1 LGEGRGAGIK
11 GEGRKEEESLRSS
24 RIPGFHEMS
33 LEERLR
39 VVKEFAGLTDEE
51 VGILRN
57 TGSLGLELADRMIE
71 NVIGATHLPLGVATN
86 FLINGKDYLIPM
98 ALEEPSVVAA
108 ASNAARMARM
118 RYGFRASADEPV
130 MIGQVQVCKLRDP
143 QAARERILEERGR
156 ILERANEQDPVL
168 VKAGGGARDLEVR
181 VLSTRLGPMV
191 VVHLL
196 VDVRDAMGANAVN
209 TMCEAV
215 APLIEELT
223 GGKVYLRIISNLAT
237 HRMARAEASFPKEAL
252 GGEEVVEGILHAH
265 ALAEA
270 DPYRCATHN
279 KGIMNGIIA
288 VALALS
294 NDTRALEAGGPRL
307 RGAGGLRPPHL
318 LGEGGERGPQGEDRA
333 AHRGG
338 HPGRGRERP
347 SGGQGL
353 PQDPGGELGQ
363 GAGRGDG
370 GGGAGPEPGRPQGPG
385 GGGHPEGA
393 HEAAR
398 QERGH
403 SRGGQGGAGGEGGE
417 EDGGGEVHQDRQGQG
432 DPGGAGGG
440 LAPQPR
446 VRFPGGPG
454 SGAARRLPA
463 LPLYK
468 APPKK

>member
-1 LGEGRGAGIK
+1 MRIK
-11 GEGRKEEESLRSS
+11 GEGEKEGESLRSS
-24 RIPGFHEMS
+24 RISGFHEMS

-143 QAARERILEERGR
+143 QAARERILEEKGR

-168 VKAGGGARDLEVR
+168 VKAGGGARDLEAR
-181 VLSTRLGPMV
+181 VLNTRLGPMV

-215 APLIEELT
+215 APPIEELT
-223 GGKVYLRIISNLAT
+223 GGRVYLRIISNLAT
-237 HRMARAEASFPKEAL
+237 HRKARAEASFPKEAL

-294 NDTRALEAGGPRL
+294 NDTRALEAGAHAYAALEGYGPLTSWEREENGDLKGRIELPIAAGILGGATSVHPVARVCRKILGVGSARELAEVMAAVGLAQNLAALRALVAEGIQRGHMRL
-307 RGAGGLRPPHL
+307 HARNVAMAAGARG
-318 LGEGGERGPQGEDRA
+318 EQVEKVVERMVKERCIRIDRA
-333 AHRGG
+333 REILAEL
-338 HPGRGRERP
+338 GRG
-347 SGGQGL
+347 
-353 PQDPGGELGQ
+353 
-363 GAGRGDG
+363 
-370 GGGAGPEPGRPQGPG
+370 
-385 GGGHPEGA
+385 
-393 HEAAR
+393 
-398 QERGH
+398 
-403 SRGGQGGAGGEGGE
+403 
-417 EDGGGEVHQDRQGQG
+417 
-432 DPGGAGGG
+432 
-440 LAPQPR
+440 
-446 VRFPGGPG
+446 
-454 SGAARRLPA
+454 
-463 LPLYK
+463 
-468 APPKK
+468 